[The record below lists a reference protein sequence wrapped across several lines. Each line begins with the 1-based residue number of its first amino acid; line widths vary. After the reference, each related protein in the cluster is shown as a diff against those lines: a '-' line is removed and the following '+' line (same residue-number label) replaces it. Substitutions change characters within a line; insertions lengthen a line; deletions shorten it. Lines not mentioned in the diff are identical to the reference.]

1 MTSITSAWP
10 ASRDSRVWES
20 SPNAGLYV
28 PRTASMTGPYA
39 PIYIATGCQISQTE
53 SGGGYHNI
61 RIETGFVYLAVI
73 LNVDSRRGV
82 EWAIGRQTDTRLT
95 RAAWRT
101 AVLKP

>member
-1 MTSITSAWP
+1 MTSITSAGP
-10 ASRDSRVWES
+10 ASGDSRVWES

-61 RIETGFVYLAVI
+61 RIETGFFNLRSFWMLIVARGLDRLLADRSTPS
-73 LNVDSRRGV
+73 LP
-82 EWAIGRQTDTRLT
+82 WL
-95 RAAWRT
+95 
-101 AVLKP
+101 P